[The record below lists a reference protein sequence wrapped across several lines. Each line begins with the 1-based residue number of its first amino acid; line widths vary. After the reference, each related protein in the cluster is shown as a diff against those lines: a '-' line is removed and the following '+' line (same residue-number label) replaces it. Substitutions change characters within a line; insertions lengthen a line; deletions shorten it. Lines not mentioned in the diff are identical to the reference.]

1 MSTFA
6 VACIFIVL
14 LLTTAL
20 ALRAKR
26 YRTQRNLVL
35 ILFLMQLATFFIS
48 GVAARVVISG
58 SDASLY
64 RHGASDLAVALIP
77 FLLISVTI
85 SFSIYLNFLFKKGE

>member
-6 VACIFIVL
+6 VTCIFIVL

-20 ALRAKR
+20 ALRVKR
-26 YRTQRNLVL
+26 HRIQRNLVL
-35 ILFLMQLATFFIS
+35 ILLLMQLAIFFVS

-64 RHGASDLAVALIP
+64 RQGASDLAVALSP
-77 FLLISVTI
+77 FLLISVAI
-85 SFSIYLNFLFKKGE
+85 SLSIYLNFLFKKKD